1 MAPGAADGKINVMQG
16 HKRRRAAQAC
26 AVALLGLAPAAAPGA
41 GLADL
46 TLEELA
52 NLEVTSVSRRAE
64 RLPQAPASIFV
75 ITGEDIRRSGAT
87 SLPEALRLAP
97 NLQVARIDATQYA
110 ISARGF
116 NNAVGN
122 KLLVLIDGRT
132 VYTPLFSGVFWD
144 QQDVML
150 EDVERIEVISGPGAT
165 LWGANAVN
173 GVINVITRP
182 SSDTHGVLV
191 SAGAG
196 NLEQTLAARYGGR
209 LDAGGHFRLY
219 AKGTRLQN
227 TWTGA
232 DAAVADGR
240 DWGQAGFRADWLG
253 GRGGFTLQGD
263 VYHGR
268 SDDRGAIGPFVAG
281 RIEVEGMNLL
291 GRWTRELDNGTN
303 LRIQGYLDHARRVDR
318 ALFQPDAQTA
328 DIELQHDVPLDA
340 HRVVWGG
347 GYRRARDHV
356 TDGIIS
362 GMRPKSRELDWVNI
376 FVQDEMRL
384 AERFTLTAGLR
395 LEKNDYTGWEY
406 MPSLRAAWTSAVG
419 LVWASASRAVRTP
432 SRFDRDVVVPLL
444 PGFALGGPH
453 FEAEVAHVYELGFR
467 AQPTQTFSWSATLFR
482 HEWDRLR
489 SGTVPP
495 LVLENRIEGPVHG
508 LEAWGTWQA
517 TPGWRLSAGLLSLDK
532 DLELEA
538 GSTDPVGV
546 DNPTLANDPEYQWMI
561 RSSHRLGPSADL
573 DAMLRRVGR
582 LPNPEVR
589 GYTALDV
596 RLAWRPAAAVEWFLV
611 VRNLLDPEHPEF
623 GDPPIR
629 SEIERSVF
637 LGVRWSP

>member
-1 MAPGAADGKINVMQG
+1 
-16 HKRRRAAQAC
+16 
-26 AVALLGLAPAAAPGA
+26 
-41 GLADL
+41 
-46 TLEELA
+46 
-52 NLEVTSVSRRAE
+52 
-64 RLPQAPASIFV
+64 
-75 ITGEDIRRSGAT
+75 
-87 SLPEALRLAP
+87 
-97 NLQVARIDATQYA
+97 
-110 ISARGF
+110 
-116 NNAVGN
+116 
-122 KLLVLIDGRT
+122 
-132 VYTPLFSGVFWD
+132 
-144 QQDVML
+144 
-150 EDVERIEVISGPGAT
+150 
-165 LWGANAVN
+165 
-173 GVINVITRP
+173 
-182 SSDTHGVLV
+182 
-191 SAGAG
+191 
-196 NLEQTLAARYGGR
+196 
-209 LDAGGHFRLY
+209 
-219 AKGTRLQN
+219 
-227 TWTGA
+227 
-232 DAAVADGR
+232 
-240 DWGQAGFRADWLG
+240 
-253 GRGGFTLQGD
+253 
-263 VYHGR
+263 
-268 SDDRGAIGPFVAG
+268 GPFVAG

-384 AERFTLTAGLR
+384 AERFTLTAGLQ

-546 DNPTLANDPEYQWMI
+546 GNPTLANDPEYQWML

-573 DAMLRRVGR
+573 DAML
-582 LPNPEVR
+582 
-589 GYTALDV
+589 
-596 RLAWRPAAAVEWFLV
+596 
-611 VRNLLDPEHPEF
+611 
-623 GDPPIR
+623 
-629 SEIERSVF
+629 
-637 LGVRWSP
+637 